1 MTPLSVRRVWPLLPV
16 VALLV
21 GGCAGLP
28 KTHEVKV
35 DAIAKPAADAQSYRL
50 KSKDPR
56 LGEENLRYHE
66 AADFVRTAL
75 SGKGMYE
82 APNDAKA
89 DVIVEMEYGLDA
101 PRTKMERVSVPVYA
115 QVGGGVRYDTVPV
128 ADSRGNVSTRTVAVY
143 DPPRNELIGYEEM
156 PRAVTIYEKY
166 LRLTARENK
175 PASEGRPPSELWSVQ
190 VSAEDESKD
199 IRKYLPIMASA
210 SIDYIGKDST
220 NQQVVRVRENSPGVE
235 FIKQRGM
242 GDGNSTTLAVQAKVA
257 PKI

>member
-1 MTPLSVRRVWPLLPV
+1 MTPFPDARF
-16 VALLV
+16 VAVAFAALV
-21 GGCAGLP
+21 LAGCATD
-28 KTHEVKV
+28 THEIKV
-35 DAIAKPAADAQSYRL
+35 DAIARPSAEVQSYKL

-66 AADFVRTAL
+66 VADFVRTAL
-75 SGKGMYE
+75 SGKGLYE
-82 APNDAKA
+82 APDESKA
-89 DVIVEMEYGLDA
+89 DMIVEVEYGLDA
-101 PRTKMERVSVPVYA
+101 PRTKVESVSVPVYA

-128 ADSRGNVSTRTVAVY
+128 TDTRGNVSSRTVAVY
-143 DPPRNELIGYEEM
+143 DPPRNELIGYEDM
-156 PRAVTIYEKY
+156 PRPVTIYEKY

-175 PASEGRPPSELWSVQ
+175 PATEGRPPAEIWSVQ

-220 NQQVVRVRENSPGVE
+220 NQQVVRVRENSPGVD
-235 FIKQRGM
+235 FIKRGM
-242 GDGNSTTLAVQAKVA
+242 GDGTTTTLAVQSKVA